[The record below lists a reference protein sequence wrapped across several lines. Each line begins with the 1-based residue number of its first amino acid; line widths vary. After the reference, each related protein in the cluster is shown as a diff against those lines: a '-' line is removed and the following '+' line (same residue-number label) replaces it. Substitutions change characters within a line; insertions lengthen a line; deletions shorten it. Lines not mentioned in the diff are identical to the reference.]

1 MKLAYALASNSLFLV
16 VSAIDQKRIKRNLRH
31 LESAKNKNE
40 DVGRFL
46 VVDEI
51 DSMSMAAAAGD
62 GGRTKSGKGV
72 RSHRMLCLRSPD
84 LTRFSPR

>member
-40 DVGRFL
+40 ESSVSSS
-46 VVDEI
+46 
-51 DSMSMAAAAGD
+51 SM
-62 GGRTKSGKGV
+62 
-72 RSHRMLCLRSPD
+72 RS
-84 LTRFSPR
+84 TA